1 MRLIL
6 SFLLVSVTL
15 SLSAQIT
22 LTSADLGDG
31 GDTVRMS
38 TATDQSIDFLT
49 TGAAQT
55 WDFSGLQPDGQILR
69 EFDDLS
75 GLSTLAQIVFGS
87 FAPTEYE
94 ATYSL
99 PSTAIPVDQIPG
111 VLPVTITDIR
121 QFSRLTVDSLT
132 LIGYSLNV
140 EGNEV
145 PVKSDTIETYLQLPL
160 TFNDNYTSRGYTYLD
175 MNPFF
180 NAIWI
185 QYRTR
190 TSVVDGYGSITT
202 PYGTFDAIR
211 VKHSIQETDSIQI
224 DFFGGPMWVE
234 LPVPDANIYEWYT
247 TGEKDAVLR
256 IETSDI
262 GGNETVRNI
271 EYRDNYLGLDAS
283 VYAVSQ
289 ANITVY
295 PNPARNKV
303 SVDGLK
309 GLSTYVIYDVEGA
322 QIQSGVVNEHIDV
335 SGLAPGTY
343 QLILRAE
350 NGIFTEE
357 IIKR

>member
-6 SFLLVSVTL
+6 SFLLL
-15 SLSAQIT
+15 STTFNSIAQIS
-22 LTSADLGDG
+22 LTAADLGDG

-38 TATDQSIDFLT
+38 TATDQSIDFST

-99 PSTAIPVDQIPG
+99 PSTAIPVDQITG
-111 VLPVTITDIR
+111 FLPVSITDIR
-121 QFSRLTVDSLT
+121 QFSRLTADSLT
-132 LIGYSLNV
+132 LIGYSLKV

-145 PVKSDTIETYLQLPL
+145 PVKSDTIETKLQLPL
-160 TFNDNYTSRGYTYLD
+160 TYNDNYTSRGYTYLD

-224 DFFGGPMWVE
+224 DLFGGPMWFE
-234 LPVPDANIYEWYT
+234 LPVPDATIYEWYT
-247 TGEKDAVLR
+247 NGEMDAVLR

-283 VYAVSQ
+283 LDETSRV
-289 ANITVY
+289 NITVY
-295 PNPARNKV
+295 PNPAKNKV

-309 GLSTYVIYDVEGA
+309 GLSTYVIYDIEGS
-322 QIQSGVVNEHIDV
+322 QIQSGVVNQHIDV

-343 QLILRAE
+343 QLIFRAD
-350 NGIFTEE
+350 NGIFKEE